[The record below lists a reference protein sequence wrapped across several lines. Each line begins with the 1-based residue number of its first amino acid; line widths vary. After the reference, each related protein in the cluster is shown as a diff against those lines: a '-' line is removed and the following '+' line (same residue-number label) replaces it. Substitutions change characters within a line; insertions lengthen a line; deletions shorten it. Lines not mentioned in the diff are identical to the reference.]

1 MTDLEK
7 MGEEA
12 LERAKALLTKAK
24 GPDVDF
30 EGYDEPELPEEL
42 DATDDF
48 EDEEERAADHD
59 EEGKVRKSSDAHH
72 GEHDEDEEEEEEG
85 DEAEH
90 MAKPMVKAVDAVPI
104 LAAIEKRLRRVE
116 ALEKRLAYMVKA
128 LEALTTATKAM
139 AKGYAALAEIPVKP
153 KAHRAVVPTGA
164 RQPSAG
170 ELFSKALSVVKDPM
184 RVAILEHFV
193 NRGDVEGLLAN
204 LTPEERAKVLGGE
217 A

>member
-1 MTDLEK
+1 MTDLER

-12 LERAKALLTKAK
+12 LERAKALLAKAK
-24 GPDVDF
+24 GPDADF
-30 EGYDEPELPEEL
+30 EDYDEPELPEEL
-42 DATDDF
+42 DTTDDL

-59 EEGKVRKSSDAHH
+59 EEGKVRTPSDADD
-72 GEHDEDEEEEEEG
+72 EDEEDEDEEEG
-85 DEAEH
+85 
-90 MAKPMVKAVDAVPI
+90 KPMAKAVDAVPI
-104 LAAIEKRLRRVE
+104 LAAIEERLRRVE

-128 LEALTTATKAM
+128 LEALTAATKAM
-139 AKGYAALAEIPVKP
+139 AKGYAALAETPVKP

-164 RQPSAG
+164 RQPNPG
-170 ELFSKALSVVKDPM
+170 ELFSKALGVVKDPM

>member
-1 MTDLEK
+1 MTDLER

-12 LERAKALLTKAK
+12 LERAKALLAKAK
-24 GPDVDF
+24 GPDADF
-30 EGYDEPELPEEL
+30 EDYEEPELPEEL
-42 DATDDF
+42 DATDDL

-59 EEGKVRKSSDAHH
+59 EEGKARTPSDA
-72 GEHDEDEEEEEEG
+72 DEDEDDEEDKEDDEEEG
-85 DEAEH
+85 
-90 MAKPMVKAVDAVPI
+90 KPVAKAVDAVPI
-104 LAAIEKRLRRVE
+104 LAAIEERLRRVE
-116 ALEKRLAYMVKA
+116 ALEKRLTYMVKA
-128 LEALTTATKAM
+128 LEALTTATKAV
-139 AKGYAALAEIPVKP
+139 AKGYAALAETPVKP

-164 RQPSAG
+164 RQPNPG
-170 ELFSKALSVVKDPM
+170 ELFSKALGVVKDPL

>member
-1 MTDLEK
+1 MTDLER

-12 LERAKALLTKAK
+12 LERAKALLAKAK
-24 GPDVDF
+24 GPDADF
-30 EGYDEPELPEEL
+30 EDYEEPELPEEL
-42 DATDDF
+42 DATDDL

-59 EEGKVRKSSDAHH
+59 EEGKARTPSDAD
-72 GEHDEDEEEEEEG
+72 GGDEEDEEDDEEEG
-85 DEAEH
+85 EPVA
-90 MAKPMVKAVDAVPI
+90 KAVDAVPI

-128 LEALTTATKAM
+128 LEALTTATKAV
-139 AKGYAALAEIPVKP
+139 AKGYAALAETPVKP

-164 RQPSAG
+164 RQPNPG
-170 ELFSKALSVVKDPM
+170 ELFSKALGVVKDPL

-204 LTPEERAKVLGGE
+204 LMPEERAKVLGGE

>member
-1 MTDLEK
+1 MTDLER

-12 LERAKALLTKAK
+12 LERAKALLAKAK
-24 GPDVDF
+24 GPDADF
-30 EGYDEPELPEEL
+30 EDYEEPELPEEL
-42 DATDDF
+42 DATDDL

-59 EEGKVRKSSDAHH
+59 EEGKARKPSDAD
-72 GEHDEDEEEEEEG
+72 DEDEDDDEEEEG
-85 DEAEH
+85 
-90 MAKPMVKAVDAVPI
+90 KPVAKAVDAVPI
-104 LAAIEKRLRRVE
+104 LAAIEERLRRVE

-128 LEALTTATKAM
+128 LEALTTATKAV
-139 AKGYAALAEIPVKP
+139 AKGYAALAETPVKP

-164 RQPSAG
+164 RRPSAG
-170 ELFSKALSVVKDPM
+170 ELFAKALGVVKDPM

-204 LTPEERAKVLGGE
+204 LTPEERARVLGGE

>member
-1 MTDLEK
+1 MTDLER

-12 LERAKALLTKAK
+12 LERAKALLAKAK
-24 GPDVDF
+24 GADADF
-30 EGYDEPELPEEL
+30 EDYDEPELPEEL
-42 DATDDF
+42 DATDDL

-59 EEGKVRKSSDAHH
+59 EEGKARTPSDADD
-72 GEHDEDEEEEEEG
+72 EDEEDEDEEEG
-85 DEAEH
+85 
-90 MAKPMVKAVDAVPI
+90 KPVAKAVDAVPI
-104 LAAIEKRLRRVE
+104 LAAIEERLRRVE
-116 ALEKRLAYMVKA
+116 ALEKRLTYMVKA

-139 AKGYAALAEIPVKP
+139 AKGYAALAETPVKP
-153 KAHRAVVPTGA
+153 KAHRAVVPT
-164 RQPSAG
+164 RVQQPNPG
-170 ELFSKALSVVKDPM
+170 ELFSKALGVVKDPM

>member
-1 MTDLEK
+1 MTDLER

-12 LERAKALLTKAK
+12 LERAKALLAKAK
-24 GPDVDF
+24 GPDADF
-30 EGYDEPELPEEL
+30 EDYDEPELPEEL
-42 DATDDF
+42 DATDDL

-59 EEGKVRKSSDAHH
+59 EEGKVRKPSDADD
-72 GEHDEDEEEEEEG
+72 EDEDDEDEEEG
-85 DEAEH
+85 
-90 MAKPMVKAVDAVPI
+90 KPVAKAVDAVPI
-104 LAAIEKRLRRVE
+104 LAAIEERLRRVE

-128 LEALTTATKAM
+128 LEALTAATKAV
-139 AKGYAALAEIPVKP
+139 AKGYAALAETPVKP

-164 RQPSAG
+164 RQPSAS
-170 ELFSKALSVVKDPM
+170 ELFSKALGVVKDPM

-204 LTPEERAKVLGGE
+204 LTPEERARILGGE

>member
-1 MTDLEK
+1 MTDLER

-12 LERAKALLTKAK
+12 LERAKALLAKAK

-30 EGYDEPELPEEL
+30 EDYEEPELPEEL
-42 DATDDF
+42 DATDDL

-59 EEGKVRKSSDAHH
+59 EEGKARTPSDADGKDEED
-72 GEHDEDEEEEEEG
+72 GEDKGDEEEG
-85 DEAEH
+85 
-90 MAKPMVKAVDAVPI
+90 KPVAKAVDAVPI
-104 LAAIEKRLRRVE
+104 LAAIEERLRRVE

-128 LEALTTATKAM
+128 LEALTAATKAV
-139 AKGYAALAEIPVKP
+139 AKGYAALAETPVKP

-164 RQPSAG
+164 QRHSPS
-170 ELFSKALSVVKDPM
+170 ELFSKALGVVKDPL

>member
-1 MTDLEK
+1 MTDLER

-12 LERAKALLTKAK
+12 LERAKALLAKAK
-24 GPDVDF
+24 GPDADF
-30 EGYDEPELPEEL
+30 EDYEEPELPEEL
-42 DATDDF
+42 DAADDL

-59 EEGKVRKSSDAHH
+59 EEGKARTPSDA
-72 GEHDEDEEEEEEG
+72 DEEDEEEG
-85 DEAEH
+85 DEEEG
-90 MAKPMVKAVDAVPI
+90 KPVAKAVDAVPI
-104 LAAIEKRLRRVE
+104 LAAIEERLRRVE

-128 LEALTTATKAM
+128 LEALTAATKAV
-139 AKGYAALAEIPVKP
+139 AKGYAALAETPVKP

-164 RQPSAG
+164 RQPNPG
-170 ELFSKALSVVKDPM
+170 ELFSKALGVVKDPL

>member
-1 MTDLEK
+1 MTDLER

-12 LERAKALLTKAK
+12 LERAKALLAKAK
-24 GPDVDF
+24 GPDADF
-30 EGYDEPELPEEL
+30 EDYDEPELPEEL
-42 DATDDF
+42 DATDDM

-59 EEGKVRKSSDAHH
+59 EEGKARTPSDADD
-72 GEHDEDEEEEEEG
+72 EDEEDEEEEEG
-85 DEAEH
+85 
-90 MAKPMVKAVDAVPI
+90 KPVAKAVDAVPI
-104 LAAIEKRLRRVE
+104 LAAIEERLRRVE

-139 AKGYAALAEIPVKP
+139 AKGYAALAETPVKP
-153 KAHRAVVPTGA
+153 KAHRAVVPTRV
-164 RQPSAG
+164 RQPNPG
-170 ELFSKALSVVKDPM
+170 ELFSKALGVVKDPM

>member
-1 MTDLEK
+1 MTDLER

-12 LERAKALLTKAK
+12 LERAKALLAKAK
-24 GPDVDF
+24 GPDADF
-30 EGYDEPELPEEL
+30 EDYEEPELPEEL
-42 DATDDF
+42 DATDDV

-59 EEGKVRKSSDAHH
+59 EEGKARTPSDTDDKD
-72 GEHDEDEEEEEEG
+72 EEDDDEDEEEG
-85 DEAEH
+85 
-90 MAKPMVKAVDAVPI
+90 KPVAKAVDAVPI
-104 LAAIEKRLRRVE
+104 LAAIEERLRRVE

-128 LEALTTATKAM
+128 LEALTTATKAV
-139 AKGYAALAEIPVKP
+139 AKGYATLAETPVKP

-164 RQPSAG
+164 RQPNPG
-170 ELFSKALSVVKDPM
+170 ELFSKALGVVKDPM

>member
-1 MTDLEK
+1 MTDLER

-12 LERAKALLTKAK
+12 LERAKALLAKAK
-24 GPDVDF
+24 GPDADF
-30 EGYDEPELPEEL
+30 EDYDEPELPEEL
-42 DATDDF
+42 DATDDM

-59 EEGKVRKSSDAHH
+59 EEGKARTPSDAD
-72 GEHDEDEEEEEEG
+72 DEDEEDEEDEEEG
-85 DEAEH
+85 
-90 MAKPMVKAVDAVPI
+90 KPVAKAVDAVPI
-104 LAAIEKRLRRVE
+104 LAAIEERLRRVE
-116 ALEKRLAYMVKA
+116 ALEKRLTYMVKA

-139 AKGYAALAEIPVKP
+139 AKGYAALAETPVKP

-164 RQPSAG
+164 RQPAPG
-170 ELFSKALSVVKDPM
+170 ELFSKALGVVKDPM

>member
-12 LERAKALLTKAK
+12 LERAKALLAKAK
-24 GPDVDF
+24 GPDADF
-30 EGYDEPELPEEL
+30 EDYDEPELPEEL
-42 DATDDF
+42 DATDDL

-59 EEGKVRKSSDAHH
+59 EEGKARKPSDADD
-72 GEHDEDEEEEEEG
+72 EDEEDEDEEE
-85 DEAEH
+85 D
-90 MAKPMVKAVDAVPI
+90 KPVAKAVDAVPI
-104 LAAIEKRLRRVE
+104 LAAIEERLRRVE
-116 ALEKRLAYMVKA
+116 ALEKRLTYMVKA

-139 AKGYAALAEIPVKP
+139 AKGYAALAETPVKP

-170 ELFSKALSVVKDPM
+170 ELFSKALGVVKDPL

>member
-1 MTDLEK
+1 MTDLER

-12 LERAKALLTKAK
+12 LERAKALLAKAK
-24 GPDVDF
+24 GPDADF
-30 EGYDEPELPEEL
+30 EDYEEPELPEEL
-42 DATDDF
+42 DATDDL

-59 EEGKVRKSSDAHH
+59 EEGKARKPSDA
-72 GEHDEDEEEEEEG
+72 DKEDEEEEDEEEG
-85 DEAEH
+85 
-90 MAKPMVKAVDAVPI
+90 KPVAKAVDAVPI
-104 LAAIEKRLRRVE
+104 LAAIEERLRRVE
-116 ALEKRLAYMVKA
+116 ALEKRLTYMVKA

-139 AKGYAALAEIPVKP
+139 AKGYAALAETPVKP

-164 RQPSAG
+164 RQPNPG
-170 ELFSKALSVVKDPM
+170 ELFSKALGVVKDPM

-204 LTPEERAKVLGGE
+204 LTPEERAKILGGE

>member
-12 LERAKALLTKAK
+12 LERAKALLAKAK
-24 GPDVDF
+24 GPDADF
-30 EGYDEPELPEEL
+30 EDYDEPELPEEL
-42 DATDDF
+42 DATDDL

-59 EEGKVRKSSDAHH
+59 EEGKVRKPLDTD
-72 GEHDEDEEEEEEG
+72 DEDEEDEEDEEE
-85 DEAEH
+85 D
-90 MAKPMVKAVDAVPI
+90 KPVAKAVDAVPI
-104 LAAIEKRLRRVE
+104 LAAIEERLRRVE
-116 ALEKRLAYMVKA
+116 ALEKRLTYMVKA

-139 AKGYAALAEIPVKP
+139 AKGYAALAETPVKP

-164 RQPSAG
+164 RQPNPG
-170 ELFSKALSVVKDPM
+170 ELFSKALGVVKDPL

>member
-1 MTDLEK
+1 MTDLERV
-7 MGEEA
+7 GEEA
-12 LERAKALLTKAK
+12 LERAKALLAKAK
-24 GPDVDF
+24 GPDADF
-30 EGYDEPELPEEL
+30 EGYDEPELPEDL

-59 EEGKVRKSSDAHH
+59 EEGKVRKPSDVQ
-72 GEHDEDEEEEEEG
+72 GEHDEEDEEKD

-116 ALEKRLAYMVKA
+116 ALEKRLVYMVKA

-139 AKGYAALAEIPVKP
+139 AKGYAALAETPVKP
-153 KAHRAVVPTGA
+153 KAHRAVVPTGT
-164 RQPSAG
+164 RQPSPG
-170 ELFSKALSVVKDPM
+170 ELFSKALGVVKDPM

>member
-1 MTDLEK
+1 MTDLER

-12 LERAKALLTKAK
+12 LERAKALLAKAK
-24 GPDVDF
+24 GPDADF
-30 EGYDEPELPEEL
+30 EDYEEPELPEEL
-42 DATDDF
+42 DATDDL

-59 EEGKVRKSSDAHH
+59 EEGKARTPSDAD
-72 GEHDEDEEEEEEG
+72 GEDEEDEEDEG
-85 DEAEH
+85 EGEG
-90 MAKPMVKAVDAVPI
+90 KPVAKAVDAVPI
-104 LAAIEKRLRRVE
+104 LAAIEQRLRRVE

-128 LEALTTATKAM
+128 LEALTTATKAV
-139 AKGYAALAEIPVKP
+139 AKGYAALAETPVKP

-164 RQPSAG
+164 RQPNPG
-170 ELFSKALSVVKDPM
+170 ELFSKALGVVKDPL